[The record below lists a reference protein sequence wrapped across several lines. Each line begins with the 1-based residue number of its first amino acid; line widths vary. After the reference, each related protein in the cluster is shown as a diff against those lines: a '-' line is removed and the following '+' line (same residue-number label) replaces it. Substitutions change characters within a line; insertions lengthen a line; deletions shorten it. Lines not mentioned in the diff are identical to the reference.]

1 MDIYVQ
7 HTSKGGGGYV
17 CEGDGALGR
26 GTPHEHRQRPF
37 CWRPPRLLLD
47 AFAAQVLTGGRPA
60 LRQTAGGA
68 KRRGAMPRASFI
80 GIWVWV

>member
-47 AFAAQVLTGGRPA
+47 AFANIVVCVCHAYIEE
-60 LRQTAGGA
+60 
-68 KRRGAMPRASFI
+68 SH
-80 GIWVWV
+80 

>member
-68 KRRGAMPRASFI
+68 KRRGAMPR
-80 GIWVWV
+80 